1 MTNFTELITNIINE
15 YPENDPIFMKD
26 IKQEVKIKI
35 KSKEYNS
42 IEKNLYVIINRL
54 IKKNIL
60 TSYSNGIY
68 YKSQEGTFGKK
79 KLNLN
84 KIIEKKYLKTKDNK
98 TKGYISGSYLLNYLG
113 FTTQVPN
120 IIIIITNER
129 PNKNIYIDK
138 LCKVILKKPK
148 IKITDENYQY
158 LQLLDILENKDK
170 INIETKKEKDLIYK
184 YITTNNLKM
193 EDIFKYAKLTKN
205 KKAIDKLYELA

>member
-184 YITTNNLKM
+184 YIKTNNLKM